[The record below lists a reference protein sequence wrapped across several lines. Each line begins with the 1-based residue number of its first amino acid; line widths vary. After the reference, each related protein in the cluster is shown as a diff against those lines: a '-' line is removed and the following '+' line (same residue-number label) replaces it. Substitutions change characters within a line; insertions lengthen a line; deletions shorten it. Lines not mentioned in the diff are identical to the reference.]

1 MQENGLS
8 KQAAIF
14 TEYDF
19 RKLDLP
25 SLAAVS
31 LVGTA
36 CVWAEGT
43 SSFDTSHFGE
53 TENVIN

>member
-8 KQAAIF
+8 EQAAIF

-43 SSFDTSHFGE
+43 SSFDTSHLGE
-53 TENVIN
+53 TENVIK

>member
-36 CVWAEGT
+36 VVLAEDT
-43 SSFDTSHFGE
+43 SSFGE
-53 TENVIN
+53 TGNVIN